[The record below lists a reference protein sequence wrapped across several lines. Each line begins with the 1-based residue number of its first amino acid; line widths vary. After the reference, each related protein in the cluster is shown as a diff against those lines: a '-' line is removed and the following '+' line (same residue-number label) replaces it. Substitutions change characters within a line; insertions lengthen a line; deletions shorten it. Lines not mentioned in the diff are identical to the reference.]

1 MTPTPRQ
8 LKGAGIDVSALATAE
23 ARIAKYERAFRRIL
37 RSIDD
42 VYPCGQIRSWVRGQ
56 IARVYQPPKQRKAK
70 P

>member
-37 RSIDD
+37 RVVDSYDIPIW
-42 VYPCGQIRSWVRGQ
+42 VVPQSVRKQIK
-56 IARVYQPPKQRKAK
+56 RVYPPKQRKAK